1 MDKPN
6 EEPQVLDYRIGDRE
20 FVSVTPM
27 GNWLAMREDRD
38 RFRDDWQAMIKQ
50 IDELAVENI
59 QLKGL
64 VAEARY
70 QFERLHSQRQVTND

>member
-1 MDKPN
+1 MSKPI

-50 IDELAVENI
+50 IEELTAENS

-70 QFERLHSQRQVTND
+70 QFERLQHIKQVGND